1 MTDLM
6 REVSVRNI
14 LDWALISFRNE
25 NWSDVNKCMEVL
37 ENLPAPEEMEV
48 N

>member
-14 LDWALISFRNE
+14 LDWALISFRDE
-25 NWSDVNKCMEVL
+25 NWFDVNKCMEVL
-37 ENLPAPEEMEV
+37 ENLPAPEAMEV